1 MAAKSCSSLR
11 QKQGFVLGG
20 WWCVL
25 FFSSVPVFS
34 GCLGYEKGA
43 SPAVA
48 AESVCDY
55 SGCGVGGSMPSPVG
69 SELVGRWVKTWFCL
83 VCLLLL
89 EGEGRD
95 FLLYPPPLA
104 RVPHSPESVPWRRL
118 WRGGAPKKGT
128 LAVSGKPGLPPP
140 GPLYRGVYEK
150 LLELPP
156 RPAPPAPRTRRQSE
170 TSVPHLA
177 APTLAP
183 RPPRPPPPPCLP
195 GAGAPAW
202 PPVT

>member
-1 MAAKSCSSLR
+1 MIS
-11 QKQGFVLGG
+11 
-20 WWCVL
+20 
-25 FFSSVPVFS
+25 
-34 GCLGYEKGA
+34 
-43 SPAVA
+43 
-48 AESVCDY
+48 Y
-55 SGCGVGGSMPSPVG
+55 SIHPPSPG
-69 SELVGRWVKTWFCL
+69 SPI
-83 VCLLLL
+83 
-89 EGEGRD
+89 
-95 FLLYPPPLA
+95 PPSLSRGA
-104 RVPHSPESVPWRRL
+104 GFGG
-118 WRGGAPKKGT
+118 GGAPKKGT